1 MVNDYYD
8 DDGRRHQHHHHQ
20 HPHYHNHY
28 QIVTLYKYN
37 HRVDNTAHKKHISYM
52 FFHFHLL
59 E

>member
-8 DDGRRHQHHHHQ
+8 DDGHCHQHHH

-28 QIVTLYKYN
+28 QIVILYKYN

-52 FFHFHLL
+52 FFLL
-59 E
+59 PFT